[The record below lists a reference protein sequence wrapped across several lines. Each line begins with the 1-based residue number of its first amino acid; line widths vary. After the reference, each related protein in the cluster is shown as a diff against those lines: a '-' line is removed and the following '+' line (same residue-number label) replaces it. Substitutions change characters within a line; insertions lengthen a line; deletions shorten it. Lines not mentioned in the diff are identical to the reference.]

1 MLDPTEGPTVFLPAG
16 DPWTRAG
23 LVGALAREGLTVVD
37 APADA
42 DVLLAD
48 QPDTAMGPPE
58 APPAIALV
66 ADEESA
72 DRALAAGYAGVVARS
87 AAPAKLAAALRAA
100 AAGLRVEDPEVRPA
114 APRIRGPR
122 PGAERL
128 TPRETQALA
137 LLAEGLSNKEVGV
150 RLGISEHTAKFHVM
164 AVLDKLGA
172 TTRTEAV
179 VLGARL
185 GLVLL

>member
-1 MLDPTEGPTVFLPAG
+1 MLDFTEGPTVFLPPG

-23 LVGALAREGLTVVD
+23 LIGALAREGLTV
-37 APADA
+37 A
-42 DVLLAD
+42 DVEAEADVTLLDRVELLAGAAD
-48 QPDTAMGPPE
+48 S
-58 APPAIALV
+58 PPAVVLV
-66 ADEESA
+66 ADEEGA
-72 DRALAAGYAGVVARS
+72 DRAVAAGYAGIVARS
-87 AAPAKLAAALRAA
+87 APAGRLAAALRAV

-114 APRIRGPR
+114 APKVRGPQ

-128 TPRETQALA
+128 TPRETQTLA

-150 RLGISEHTAKFHVM
+150 RLAISEHTAKFHVM

-185 GLVLL
+185 GLVVL

>member
-1 MLDPTEGPTVFLPAG
+1 MLDSTDPLRVHLPAG
-16 DPWTRAG
+16 DPWTHAG
-23 LVGALAREGLTVVD
+23 LVGALQREGFEMAD
-37 APADA
+37 GAPDA
-42 DVLLAD
+42 DVVLAD
-48 QPDTAMGPPE
+48 LPDTDAGPAE
-58 APPAIALV
+58 APPALALV

-72 DRALAAGYAGVVARS
+72 DRALAAGYAGVVARN
-87 AAPAKLAAALRAA
+87 APPSRLAAALRAV

-128 TPRETQALA
+128 TPREAQTLA
-137 LLAEGLSNKEVGV
+137 LLAEGLSNKEIGV
-150 RLGISEHTAKFHVM
+150 RLGISDHTAKFHVV